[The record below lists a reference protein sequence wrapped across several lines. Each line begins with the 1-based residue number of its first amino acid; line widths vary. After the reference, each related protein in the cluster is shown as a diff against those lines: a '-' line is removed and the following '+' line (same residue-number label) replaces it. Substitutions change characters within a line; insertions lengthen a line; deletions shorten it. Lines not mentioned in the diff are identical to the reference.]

1 LTELSMQ
8 DLANSVKDALG
19 SADLEAYAD
28 LLDPKAQ
35 WGAPDDTVWGCH
47 SREEVL
53 AWYARARKAGVRA
66 RVTEVVIGDGA
77 LLVGLRVSGT
87 EEAEEGGGEVDRW
100 QVLTIRRGRVADIR
114 GFDDR
119 AIAAERAGVRGER
132 H

>member
-1 LTELSMQ
+1 MH
-8 DLANSVKDALG
+8 DLADRVREALG

-35 WGAPDDTVWGCH
+35 WGPPDDALTGCR
-47 SREEVL
+47 SRDEVL
-53 AWYARARKAGVRA
+53 AWYARARDAGARA
-66 RVTEVVIGDGA
+66 KVTEVVVGDGK

-87 EEAEEGGGEVDRW
+87 QAAEDGGGEVDRW
-100 QVLTIRRGRVADIR
+100 QVLTIRNGRVADIR

-119 AIAAERAGVRGER
+119 DVAAMRAGVGGGR